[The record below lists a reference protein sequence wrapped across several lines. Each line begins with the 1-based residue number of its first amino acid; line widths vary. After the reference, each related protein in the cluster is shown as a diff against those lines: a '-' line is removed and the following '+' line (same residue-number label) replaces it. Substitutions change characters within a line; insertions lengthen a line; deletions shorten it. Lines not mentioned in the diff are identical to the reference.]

1 MSSVYGSP
9 LLSNLILFLNNLL
22 LILLTDMGSV
32 FLVFRRHRSINWIGP
47 LVSILLFQLF
57 LYFVSSLHEGV
68 EKINVFQ
75 VRVKIFLR
83 DFKFVKESCG
93 EIILG
98 DLRERELMLEDLDC
112 GDLVLTEVICG
123 LTIIFDQFVSEL
135 RRCIKVFL

>member
-1 MSSVYGSP
+1 V
-9 LLSNLILFLNNLL
+9 
-22 LILLTDMGSV
+22 GSV

-47 LVSILLFQLF
+47 LVSVLLFQLF

-68 EKINVFQ
+68 EQINVFQ

-98 DLRERELMLEDLDC
+98 DLRERELMLEHLDC
-112 GDLVLTEVICG
+112 GDLVLTEVICA